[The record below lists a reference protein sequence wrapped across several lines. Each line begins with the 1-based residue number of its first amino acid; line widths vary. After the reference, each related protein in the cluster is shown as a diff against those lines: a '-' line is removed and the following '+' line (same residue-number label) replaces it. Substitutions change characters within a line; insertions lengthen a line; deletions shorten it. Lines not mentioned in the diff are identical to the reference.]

1 MDGFGKQSGTTVMVV
16 DDVSTNRF
24 AMGAVLRRAGHDVVP
39 VASAG
44 EALSELDIRLRAGAL
59 PDVALVDV
67 GLPDMS
73 GFELCRLVKARP
85 SMAALPVV
93 HFSAMAVDPGD
104 RCRGLDAGADAY
116 LTVPAEPSEIEAVV
130 RAAVRGA
137 RRRGAAEVLAHRL
150 TLLSEAIV
158 TVQTARCLGELA
170 DAAAAGTA
178 RLTGTPAVVFVIGP
192 GGEPH
197 WGSSLRLPRGDGF
210 ARPAGT
216 PTAVPDTAPQVA
228 AARMITRIAEGRT
241 GRTGVYST
249 TVPASLWPAGFFRP
263 GVREDAR
270 LVLAFTEEG
279 RTSVCVAMPVPP
291 AAAPVP
297 APAPPS
303 ARRPQTGPRTGPT
316 RAYDRLT
323 PQGPHAGVLAE
334 PIPVYVP
341 FAAHRPRPDLLAEPM
356 PAYGPLAPQ
365 RPRNGVPAAPMP
377 AYDSPA
383 ARRPPAAPAAAA
395 DPPDDD
401 LLARLA
407 QATALAAEPL
417 LMYQAERQI
426 ALTLQHSFLPQPYRL
441 PALPGVKV
449 VVRYVPASRQAEIG
463 GDFYAALRTRE
474 GVLTAV
480 GDVVGH
486 SLDAATVMVEIRH
499 ALRAY
504 CVEESDPGALAERLD
519 RMLVHYHPDV
529 TATVCLALVDPGTG
543 RGRIANAGHI
553 PPLVVRDGGGAEYVP
568 VDGPLLG
575 LGLRRPAPTELV
587 LTPAD
592 RLLMVTD
599 GLIESRGTDLD
610 VSLKRLRT
618 AAADAPPGVDA
629 LCDTLLDH
637 FGRDQEDD
645 IAMLALRLG

>member
-1 MDGFGKQSGTTVMVV
+1 MDGFGKQADTTVMVV

-137 RRRGAAEVLAHRL
+137 RRRSAAEVLAHRL

-158 TVQTARCLGELA
+158 AVQTARCLGELA

-178 RLTGTPAVVFVIGP
+178 RLTGAPAVVFVIGP

-210 ARPAGT
+210 ARPAGA
-216 PTAVPDTAPQVA
+216 PTALPDTAPQVA

-241 GRTGVYST
+241 GRTGVHST

-270 LVLAFTEEG
+270 LVMAFTEEG

-291 AAAPVP
+291 AAVPVTARRPHLGPRTEP
-297 APAPPS
+297 APAFDRPAPKAPP
-303 ARRPQTGPRTGPT
+303 
-316 RAYDRLT
+316 
-323 PQGPHAGVLAE
+323 AGVLAE

-341 FAAHRPRPDLLAEPM
+341 CAAHRPRPELLAEPM
-356 PAYGPLAPQ
+356 PASAPLAHR
-365 RPRNGVPAAPMP
+365 RPHNGVPAAPMP
-377 AYDSPA
+377 PYHRLAY
-383 ARRPPAAPAAAA
+383 RRPAAAPAPGP
-395 DPPDDD
+395 DPADDD

-441 PALPGVKV
+441 PALPGVQV

-463 GDFYAALRTRE
+463 GDFYAALRTPE

-529 TATVCLALVDPGTG
+529 TATVCLTLIDPGTG

-553 PPLVVRDGGGAEYVP
+553 PPLVVRDGEGAEYVP
-568 VDGPLLG
+568 VEGPLLG
-575 LGLRRPAPTELV
+575 LGLQRPSPTELV

-610 VSLKRLRT
+610 VSLKQLRT

>member
-16 DDVSTNRF
+16 DDVSTSRF

-44 EALSELDIRLRAGAL
+44 EALSELDLRLRAGAL

-85 SMAALPVV
+85 STAALPVV
-93 HFSAMAVDPGD
+93 HFSAMAVDVGY

-130 RAAVRGA
+130 RAAVRGT
-137 RRRGAAEVLAHRL
+137 RRRSAAEALAHRL

-192 GGEPH
+192 DGEPH
-197 WGSSLRLPRGDGF
+197 WGSSLRIPRGHGF
-210 ARPAGT
+210 ARPADT
-216 PTAVPDTAPQVA
+216 PTALPDTAPHIA
-228 AARMITRIAEGRT
+228 AARLITRLAEGRT
-241 GRTGVYST
+241 GRTEVHST
-249 TVPASLWPAGFFRP
+249 IVPASLWPAGFFRP
-263 GVREDAR
+263 GIREDAH
-270 LVLAFTEEG
+270 LVLASGQDDRAQVCIATPAQDLSGPGEFERG
-279 RTSVCVAMPVPP
+279 SAAPLRGAGNCATSHNVPAQARRHNAALPLAAPP
-291 AAAPVP
+291 A
-297 APAPPS
+297 
-303 ARRPQTGPRTGPT
+303 
-316 RAYDRLT
+316 
-323 PQGPHAGVLAE
+323 E
-334 PIPVYVP
+334 
-341 FAAHRPRPDLLAEPM
+341 
-356 PAYGPLAPQ
+356 
-365 RPRNGVPAAPMP
+365 
-377 AYDSPA
+377 
-383 ARRPPAAPAAAA
+383 
-395 DPPDDD
+395 
-401 LLARLA
+401 RLA

-441 PALPGVKV
+441 PALPGVEV

-463 GDFYAALRTRE
+463 GDFYAALRTRD

-504 CVEESDPGALAERLD
+504 CVEESDPGVLAERLD

-529 TATVCLALVDPGTG
+529 TATVCLTLVDPGTG
-543 RGRIANAGHI
+543 RARIANAGHI
-553 PPLVVRDGGGAEYVP
+553 PPLIVRDGGDAEYVP

-575 LGLRRPAPTELV
+575 LGLDRPAPTEVV
-587 LTPAD
+587 LPPKD

-599 GLIESRGTDLD
+599 GLIESRGIDLS
-610 VSLKRLRT
+610 VSLEQLRK
-618 AAADAPPGVDA
+618 AAADAPAGVEA
-629 LCDTLLDH
+629 LCDTLLGC